1 MKIKGFLLQEVSSIE
16 EISLKRLFVTK
27 RNSNNLFP
35 VNKKTMKIGFDAKR
49 YYHNLTG
56 LGNYSRTLVG
66 GLKALFPENEYVL
79 YDEKS
84 FSRTFRL
91 GKKAESDGCNL
102 FHGLSNELPFDI
114 KGRKLKSIVTMHD
127 IAWLTF
133 PNMYHWADRH
143 IYNLKYGSSCKRA
156 DKVIAI
162 SESTKVDVMRFY
174 GVPEER
180 IEVIYQ
186 PVQDYYYTPLSE
198 EECNRL
204 LREHFGEEGLPPFIL
219 YVGSINSR
227 KNLLGVLRAMSFI
240 PKSER
245 PLLLVVGNGREYR
258 RDCEAFIEKEGLR
271 KDVLIETSIHNNRLL
286 QALYA
291 KALLFIYPSFYEGF
305 GLPVVEAALQ
315 KTPVI
320 TSTVSSLPEAAGP
333 DACLIDPHAPDAAE
347 QMAMHIQKLC
357 SDRAYALSI
366 GEKMEC
372 YSREMFTPEKLASDI
387 FASYKRLIHSV

>member
-1 MKIKGFLLQEVSSIE
+1 
-16 EISLKRLFVTK
+16 
-27 RNSNNLFP
+27 
-35 VNKKTMKIGFDAKR
+35 MKIGFDAKR

-66 GLKALFPENEYVL
+66 GLKVLFPDNDYVL
-79 YDEKS
+79 YDEKA
-84 FSRTFRL
+84 FSPTFCPVT
-91 GKKAESDGCNL
+91 KAASDGCNI

-114 KGRKLKSIVTMHD
+114 KSRKMKSIVTMHD
-127 IAWLTF
+127 VAWLTF
-133 PNMYHWADRH
+133 PEMYHWADRH

-198 EECNRL
+198 AECKQL
-204 LREHFGEEGLPPFIL
+204 IKEHFGEEGLPPFIL
-219 YVGSINSR
+219 YVGSINAR
-227 KNLLGVLRAMSFI
+227 KNLLGVLHAMALI
-240 PKSER
+240 PKNER

-258 RDCEAFIEKEGLR
+258 SDCEAYIEKVGLE
-271 KDVLIETSIHNNRLL
+271 KDIRIETSIHNNKLL
-286 QALYA
+286 QALYT

-333 DACLIDPHAPDAAE
+333 DACLVDPHASDAAE
-347 QMAMHIQKLC
+347 QMAMHIQHLC
-357 SDRAYALSI
+357 SDREYARSI
-366 GEKMEC
+366 GEKMEM
-372 YSREMFTPEKLASDI
+372 YSRKMFTPEKLTEKI
-387 FASYKRLIHSV
+387 FSSYNNLINSV